1 MNKKVTQRVIAMVL
15 IIALIASIAITINL
29 FSLRKAASAA
39 ENVGFVDIPQITVLT
54 HGLSSSASHWSNY
67 NGSGSGGFVEDP
79 DSLVYKLSQKAGGAT
94 IYRAVTNSNN
104 GENPNYHLY
113 LNYSN
118 TQTDIN
124 SISKHIIIVF
134 DSANSEMSN
143 DIVYSE
149 FEHMLDDVVDRVT
162 KLNPGNKKPKVNLI
176 GHSRGGLTN
185 LEYAI
190 NNPESIDSLIS
201 IGTPY
206 FGSKVAEIAGP
217 ILYPPPPGVSE
228 DDEEYGLSDIN
239 NEIIYNKYYN
249 DWTAGYETKYKD
261 INSIAIGGAQG
272 KV

>member
-1 MNKKVTQRVIAMVL
+1 M
-15 IIALIASIAITINL
+15 
-29 FSLRKAASAA
+29 
-39 ENVGFVDIPQITVLT
+39 TVLT
-54 HGLSSSASHWSNY
+54 HGLSSSASHWSNS
-67 NGSGSGGFVEDP
+67 NGSGSGGFVEDT
-79 DSLVYKLSQKAGGAT
+79 DSLVYKLSQKAGGAN
-94 IYRAVTNSNN
+94 IYRARTSGGDISNPVYQLYNGYNTYTSNSFND
-104 GENPNYHLY
+104 
-113 LNYSN
+113 SSCI
-118 TQTDIN
+118 D
-124 SISKHIIIVF
+124 SASKHIIIVF
-134 DSANSEMSN
+134 DSANSGMSN

-149 FEHMLDDVVDRVT
+149 FEHMLDDVVERVT
-162 KLNPGNKKPKVNLI
+162 QLNPGNKEPKVNLI

-185 LEYAI
+185 LEYTI

>member
-1 MNKKVTQRVIAMVL
+1 MMTKAKQRF
-15 IIALIASIAITINL
+15 IALVLAIAI
-29 FSLRKAASAA
+29 AASVIVTVNIMRPISA
-39 ENVGFVDIPQITVLT
+39 EASSDFMDIPQITVLT

-176 GHSRGGLTN
+176 GHSREVL
-185 LEYAI
+185 
-190 NNPESIDSLIS
+190 
-201 IGTPY
+201 
-206 FGSKVAEIAGP
+206 P
-217 ILYPPPPGVSE
+217 ILNM
-228 DDEEYGLSDIN
+228 LL
-239 NEIIYNKYYN
+239 IIL
-249 DWTAGYETKYKD
+249 
-261 INSIAIGGAQG
+261 